1 MYPTKRMYSNIK
13 IITKKQQFQKNDNII
28 YIKNDYFKKGIVKD
42 VHYDDEIPYY
52 TIEIN
57 GNEIQTIEKYLK
69 LYN

>member
-13 IITKKQQFQKNDNII
+13 IITKKQQFKKNDNII
-28 YIKNDYFKKGIVKD
+28 YIKNDYFIKGVIKD
-42 VHYDDEIPYY
+42 IHYDDEIPYY
-52 TIEIN
+52 TININ